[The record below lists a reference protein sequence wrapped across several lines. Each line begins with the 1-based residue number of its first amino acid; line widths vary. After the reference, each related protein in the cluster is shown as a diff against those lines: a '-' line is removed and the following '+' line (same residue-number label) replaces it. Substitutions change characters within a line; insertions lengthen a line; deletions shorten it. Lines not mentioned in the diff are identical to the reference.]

1 MNTKTFMR
9 VAMIAA
15 IYTVLSLVLAPLSFG
30 PIQVRIAE
38 GLTLLPLVYAPSIY
52 GVTIGC
58 FLTNLLGAIT
68 GANPTGILDSIV
80 GTSATLL
87 AALCTYYFRNY
98 TVKGIPVLSILMP
111 VIFNGIII
119 GIELGYILFP
129 DNILMGSLTCGI
141 QVAIGELVAVIIGY
155 IIIKY
160 TNIHRIFDEANVK

>member
-1 MNTKTFMR
+1 MNTKTTMR
-9 VAMIAA
+9 IAMIAA

-68 GANPTGILDSIV
+68 GANPTGILDSVV
-80 GTSATLL
+80 GTIATLL
-87 AALCTYYFRNY
+87 AALCTYYFRNH
-98 TVKGIPVLSILMP
+98 TVKGIPVF
-111 VIFNGIII
+111 FNGIII

-129 DNILMGSLTCGI
+129 DNIMMGSLTCGI
-141 QVAIGELVAVIIGY
+141 QVAIGELIAVIIGY

-160 TNIHRIFDEANVK
+160 TNIHRIFDKANVK